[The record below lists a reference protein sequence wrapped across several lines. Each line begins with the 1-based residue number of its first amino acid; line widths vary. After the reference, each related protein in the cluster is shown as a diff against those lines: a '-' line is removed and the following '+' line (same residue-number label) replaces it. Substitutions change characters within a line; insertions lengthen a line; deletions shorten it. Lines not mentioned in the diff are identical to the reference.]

1 MRHHCGRIL
10 NEHENI
16 FHTLS
21 RLHRAKLM
29 ELMNDTE
36 IFPGQIPILMAV
48 KSNDG
53 CTQKELSNLFKYR
66 PASISDSLKRL
77 EKAEYILR
85 KQDEKDLRITRV
97 CVTEKGLELLKK
109 ALDTYNSMEDV
120 CYTGFTEDEKTQLNV
135 LLRKVIKNLETK
147 EDIE

>member
-1 MRHHCGRIL
+1 MMHYCRQISY
-10 NEHENI
+10 EHENI

-36 IFPGQIPILMAV
+36 IFPGQIPILMAI

-53 CTQKELSNLFKYR
+53 CTQKELSNLFRYR

-77 EKAEYILR
+77 EKAGHILR
-85 KQDEKDLRITRV
+85 KQDENDLRITRV
-97 CVTEKGLELLKK
+97 YITDKGLQLLKR
-109 ALDTYNSMEDV
+109 ALDTYNSMEGV
-120 CYTGFTEDEKTQLNV
+120 CYTGFTQEEKTQLNFF
-135 LLRKVIKNLETK
+135 LRKVIKNLEVK
-147 EDIE
+147 EIVE